1 MNLLLAVL
9 LPIAVGPWLLPLA
22 GRVGRST
29 AAWTAAGLTAAS
41 LALVVD
47 SAAPVLAGETVIA
60 RWRWLPQ
67 IGLSLSLRLDGL
79 SLLFAGLILIIGLLI
94 ILYARYYLDAK
105 DSLGRLLALLM
116 LFMGAMLGIVLS
128 ENLLLL
134 FVFWELTSLSSFLLV
149 GYWSHRTDAREG
161 ARMAFAVTA
170 SGGLALLAGIILLY
184 SITGS
189 FELTQILA
197 ANQVVIAHPLYTP
210 MLLLVLLGAFTKS
223 AQFPFHFWLPQAM
236 AAPTPVSA
244 YLHSATMVKAG
255 VFLLARLYPA
265 LSGTDLFFWLVSGTG
280 VVTLAFA
287 AAFAIFQHD
296 LKGLLAYSTISHL
309 GLIMFLIGL
318 ESPLASVAAV
328 FHIVNHATFKASLFM
343 AAGIIDHET
352 GSRDMRKLNGLFK
365 YMPITATLAMVA
377 ASAMAG
383 VPLLNG
389 FLSKEMFFGE
399 TVGLR
404 EETPLW
410 GMFPVIATIA
420 GACSVAYSLRFIHD
434 VFFNGEPVGLTKT
447 PHEPPRWM
455 RVPVEL
461 LVATCLVVGLVPG
474 QIMTPILT
482 VAAQAVLGAPAPA
495 FSLAI
500 WHGINA
506 PLVMSIL
513 AMSLGGAMYFALQKG
528 YNLHHVGDG
537 TAIGRRTYDALVSR
551 LLNFSHRLT
560 SALGND
566 SLQRYL
572 LYFLVVTLGAGAL
585 PFVRYGYR
593 AGSEPPALL
602 HGAADVVWLLLIA
615 STLATV
621 VFQRER
627 FIALIMLG
635 VAGLASALAFISLS
649 APDLALTQIS
659 VEVVSIILMLLALY
673 LLPQDSPAE
682 PSPLRHGR
690 DLVIALAAGGGT
702 AALVYAVLTRPLE
715 TLSWFYLD
723 QSVPGGG
730 GSNVVNVI
738 LVDFR
743 GFDTFGEITVL
754 AIASVVIYAL
764 LRALRMD
771 VSTTAALPADED
783 RHPLMLRVV
792 SRAVLP
798 FALLV
803 AVYLFLRGHNQ
814 PGGGFVAGLVT
825 AVALTVQYLASGIEW
840 TEHRLNVRFYR
851 IAGIGLLIAGAT
863 GVGSFLFGA
872 PFLTSA
878 HGHPHV
884 PVFGEIPL
892 ASAAL
897 FDLGVFL
904 TVVGAMVLSLTAL
917 SHVNR
922 YRASQP

>member
-9 LPIAVGPWLLPLA
+9 LPLAVGPWLLPLA
-22 GRVGRST
+22 GRVGRVA
-29 AAWTAAGLTAAS
+29 AAWTAAALTATS
-41 LALVVD
+41 LALVAD
-47 SAAPVLAGETVIA
+47 LAPPVLAGETVIA
-60 RWRWLPQ
+60 HWRWFPQ

-79 SLLFAGLILIIGLLI
+79 SLLFAGLILVIGLLI
-94 ILYARYYLDAK
+94 ILYARYYLDAN
-105 DSLGRLLALLM
+105 DSLGRLLGLLM
-116 LFMGAMLGIVLS
+116 LFMGAMLGIVVS

-149 GYWSHRTDAREG
+149 GYWHQRQDAREG
-161 ARMAFAVTA
+161 ARTAFAVTA
-170 SGGLALLAGIILLY
+170 SGGLALLGGLLLLY
-184 SITGS
+184 RMTGT
-189 FELTQILA
+189 FELTQVLA
-197 ANQVVIAHPLYTP
+197 ANEVITAHPLYIP

-265 LSGTDLFFWLVSGTG
+265 LSGTDLFFWLVSGAG
-280 VVTLAFA
+280 IVTLLFA
-287 AAFAIFQHD
+287 AAVAIFQHD

-309 GLIMFLIGL
+309 GLVMFLIGL
-318 ESPLASVAAV
+318 ESPLAAVAAV

-399 TVGLR
+399 AAGLSA
-404 EETPLW
+404 ETPLW
-410 GMFPVIATIA
+410 WLFPVVATLA
-420 GACSVAYSLRFIHD
+420 GACSVAYSVRFIHD
-434 VFFNGEPVGLTKT
+434 VFFNGEPVGLAKE

-461 LVATCLVVGLVPG
+461 LVATCLVVGLIPG

-482 VAAQAVLGAPAPA
+482 VAAQAVLGAPPPA

-500 WHGINA
+500 WHGLNA
-506 PLVMSIL
+506 PLVMSIIAL
-513 AMSLGGAMYFALQKG
+513 SLGSAMYFALQRG
-528 YNLHHVGDG
+528 YNLHRIAEGS
-537 TAIGRRTYDALVSR
+537 AIGRRVFNALIVRLITFSR
-551 LLNFSHRLT
+551 ELT
-560 SALGND
+560 SALANG

-572 LYFLVVTLGAGAL
+572 VYFLVVALGAGML
-585 PFVRYGYR
+585 PFVRHGNQT
-593 AGSEPPALL
+593 ATEATAPL
-602 HGAADVVWLLLIA
+602 HGAFVVIWLLLVA

-621 VFQRER
+621 AFQRER
-627 FIALIMLG
+627 FVALITLG
-635 VAGLASALAFISLS
+635 IAGLASALAFTSLS
-649 APDLALTQIS
+649 APDLALTQLS
-659 VEVVSIILMLLALY
+659 VEVVSVILMLLALY
-673 LLPQDSPAE
+673 LLPQDSPREA
-682 PSPLRHGR
+682 SPLRHGR
-690 DLVIALAAGGGT
+690 DLAIALAAGGGI
-702 AALVYAVLTRPLE
+702 AALVYAVLTRPLQ

-730 GSNVVNVI
+730 GTNVVNVI

-754 AIASVVIYAL
+754 AIASVVVYAL
-764 LRALRMD
+764 LRTLRTD
-771 VSTTAALPADED
+771 VPATGALPADED
-783 RHPLMLRVV
+783 RHPLMLRVA

-803 AVYLFLRGHNQ
+803 AVYLFLRGHNR

-825 AVALTVQYLASGIEW
+825 AVALTVQYLASGIAR
-840 TEHRLNVRFYR
+840 TEHRLNIRFYR
-851 IAGIGLLIAGAT
+851 VAGVGLLTAGVTGIGSL
-863 GVGSFLFGA
+863 FFGA

-878 HGHPHV
+878 HGHPRV
-884 PVFGEIPL
+884 PLLGEIPL

-922 YRASQP
+922 FRASQP

>member
-9 LPIAVGPWLLPLA
+9 LPLAVGPWLVPLA
-22 GRVGRST
+22 ARFGRSA
-29 AAWTAAGLTAAS
+29 AAWTAAALTAA
-41 LALVVD
+41 ALVLVSD
-47 SAAPVLAGETVIA
+47 LTPGVLAGETVIA
-60 RWRWLPQ
+60 AWSWFPQ
-67 IGLSLSLRLDGL
+67 LGLSLAFRLDGL
-79 SLLFAGLILIIGLLI
+79 SLLFAGLILVIGLLV
-94 ILYARYYLDAK
+94 ILYARYYLSEE
-105 DSLGRLLALLM
+105 DSMGRLLALLM
-116 LFMGAMLGIVLS
+116 LFMGAMLGVVMS
-128 ENLLLL
+128 ENLLLM

-149 GYWSHRTDAREG
+149 GYWTQRQDAREG
-161 ARMAFAVTA
+161 ARMALAVTA
-170 SGGLALLAGIILLY
+170 TGGLALLGGLLLLY
-184 SITGS
+184 QITGS
-189 FELTQILA
+189 FELTHVLASNEQI
-197 ANQVVIAHPLYTP
+197 IAHPLYTP
-210 MLLLVLLGAFTKS
+210 MLVLVVLGAFTKS
-223 AQFPFHFWLPQAM
+223 AQFPFHFWLPHAM

-265 LSGTDLFFWLVSGTG
+265 LSGTDLFFFLVSGVG
-280 VVTLAFA
+280 IVTLAFA
-287 AAFAIFQHD
+287 AFVAIFQQD

-318 ESPLASVAAV
+318 ESPLAAVAAV
-328 FHIVNHATFKASLFM
+328 FHIINHATFKASLFM

-352 GSRDMRKLNGLFK
+352 GTRDMRKLNGLFK

-377 ASAMAG
+377 AAAMAG

-399 TVGLR
+399 ALGLR
-404 EETPLW
+404 GDFALWWIFPL
-410 GMFPVIATIA
+410 VATLA
-420 GACSVAYSLRFIHD
+420 GACGVAYSIRFIHD
-434 VFFNGEPVGLTKT
+434 VFFNGEPVGLTKK

-461 LVATCLVVGLVPG
+461 LVGVCLVVGFVPG
-474 QIMTPILT
+474 LVMTPILT
-482 VAAQAVLGAPAPA
+482 VAAQAMLGAPAPA

-500 WHGINA
+500 WHGFNL
-506 PLVMSIL
+506 PL
-513 AMSLGGAMYFALQKG
+513 AMSVLAMVIGAGLYFWLQRV
-528 YNLHHVGDG
+528 YNLHRLGDG
-537 TAIGRRTYDALVSR
+537 DSSGRRLFDLLVAGLVDLSR
-551 LLNFSHRLT
+551 RLVG
-560 SALGND
+560 AVANG

-572 LYFLVVTLGAGAL
+572 VFFLLATLLAGIL
-585 PFVRYGYR
+585 PFMRHGYQP
-593 AGSEPPALL
+593 GTVPTPPT
-602 HGAADVVWLLLIA
+602 HGGAAVIWLLLVA
-615 STLATV
+615 SAIATV
-621 VFQRER
+621 VFHRQR
-627 FIALIMLG
+627 FVALVMLG
-635 VAGLASALAFISLS
+635 IAGLASAVVFIGLS
-649 APDLALTQIS
+649 APDLALTQLS

-673 LLPQDSPAE
+673 LLPQEAPREGSA
-682 PSPLRHGR
+682 LRHGR
-690 DLVIALAAGGGT
+690 DLALALIAGGGT

-715 TLSWFYLD
+715 TLSWFYLE

-730 GSNVVNVI
+730 GTNVVNVI

-754 AIASVVIYAL
+754 AIASLVIYAL
-764 LRALRMD
+764 LRTLRMD
-771 VSTTAALPADED
+771 LPVTGAPPADED
-783 RHPLMLRVV
+783 RHPLMLRVT

-798 FALLV
+798 FALMV

-825 AVALTVQYLASGIEW
+825 AVALIVQYLASGINW

-851 IAGIGLLIAGAT
+851 IAGLGLLVAGAT
-863 GVGSFLFGA
+863 GVGSFFFDA

-878 HGHPHV
+878 HGHPRI
-884 PVFGEIPL
+884 PVLGEVPL

-922 YRASQP
+922 NRTI